1 MKKLCCILGI
11 LLLVAVC
18 GFAQAREKVLLVF
31 SYHPEHS
38 WVIEETRGV
47 EDVFKGK
54 GIRTE
59 KFYLDTKRKTSAE
72 WKKVAEEAVR
82 KIEEFKPNLVIV
94 FDDNACELVAKRYI
108 GASLPF
114 VFCGVN
120 AEPETYGFPAENIT
134 GVIEIALVKESIELL
149 QRIVPDVKK
158 VAIVTADSP
167 TNRAF
172 VTRVKQM
179 TLPVES
185 CQFYA
190 TNNFDL
196 WKAKIRE
203 LQTKVDAI
211 GLFTYHTI
219 KEKDGEMSLPL
230 PPETIMEWTLKNS
243 MLPEFTSIDFVVNDG
258 ALCGVINLSGY
269 GQGKAAAKIALMI
282 LAGARPVN
290 ISIRCP
296 DQGNSVINETRAKQ
310 LNIKIP
316 EDVRK
321 DVQIVY

>member
-11 LLLVAVC
+11 ILLVAVC

-31 SYHPEHS
+31 SYHPEYS
-38 WVIEETRGV
+38 WVIEETKGV
-47 EDVFKGK
+47 EDVFKGR

-59 KFYLDTKRKTSAE
+59 KFYLDTKRRTSTE
-72 WKKVAEEAVR
+72 WKKKVAEEAVR
-82 KIEEFKPNLVIV
+82 KIEEFGPNLVIV

-120 AEPETYGFPAENIT
+120 AEPADYGFPAENIT
-134 GVIEIALVKESIELL
+134 GVLERALVKESIELL

-158 VAIVTADSP
+158 AAIVTDNSP
-167 TNRAF
+167 TAQAF

-179 TLPVES
+179 TLPIEI

-219 KEKDGEMSLPL
+219 KEKDGEMSL

-269 GQGKAAAKIALMI
+269 GQGKAAAEIALMI

-296 DQGNSVINETRAKQ
+296 DQGISVVNETRAEQ

-321 DVQIVY
+321 EVQIVY